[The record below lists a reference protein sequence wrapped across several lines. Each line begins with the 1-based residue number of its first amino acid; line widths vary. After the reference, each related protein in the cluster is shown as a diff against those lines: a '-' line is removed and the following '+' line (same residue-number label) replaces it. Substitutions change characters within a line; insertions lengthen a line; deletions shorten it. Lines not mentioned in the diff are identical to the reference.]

1 MEEIEEIWKEFEVT
15 TLKTYYI
22 SNLGRVKTITK
33 GNKKEKILKPDYS
46 NNYGRIRIGKS
57 NSKLKFVHHLVA
69 YNFLGPRSEGLQID
83 HKDRNKLNNKA
94 NNLEYVTPFENNQ
107 NTDRYRSDILTTD
120 PAERNKVFC
129 KEYYEANRE
138 MITCDCGS
146 IIQKN
151 SKVRHEITKKHLN
164 WLKNNP

>member
-1 MEEIEEIWKEFEVT
+1 MEEIEEVWKEFEVT

-46 NNYGRIRIGKS
+46 NNYGRVRIGKS

-69 YNFLGPRSEGLQID
+69 YAFLGSRPEGLVID
-83 HKDRNKLNNKA
+83 HIDRNKLNNKA
-94 NNLEYVTPFENNQ
+94 DNLKYCTIIENNE
-107 NTDRYRSDILTTD
+107 NTDRYRSDILDKD

-129 KEYYEANRE
+129 KEGYYKR
-138 MITCDCGS
+138 
-146 IIQKN
+146 
-151 SKVRHEITKKHLN
+151 
-164 WLKNNP
+164 KNNS